1 MQDDLDRNL
10 QSLFHEHNQN
20 LPEEPFL
27 TNILRLLEKQQA
39 RKIWER
45 RLAFMLALFC
55 CFLLS
60 PFLLRGAELLSSSLD
75 LLFNSISALLIT
87 PAGMLIAC
95 LCALPFLIFNRK
107 LILEYVRGG

>member
-10 QSLFHEHNQN
+10 QSLFHEHSQN

-27 TNILRLLEKQQA
+27 TDLIKLLEKEQA
-39 RKIWER
+39 WKIWER
-45 RLAFMLALFC
+45 RLVFLLALFC

-60 PFLLRGAELLSSSLD
+60 PFLLRGAELLSSGLD
-75 LLFNSISALLIT
+75 LLFDATCSLIAT
-87 PAGMLIAC
+87 PKGMLIAG

-107 LILEYVRGG
+107 MILEYVRGG